1 MPFPSKQ
8 VELYQKLTELLIRY
22 KAGSKLPPERELAKM
37 LGVARMTLRETLDVL
52 VQERRITR
60 KRTGTFVLDRE
71 SGELP
76 SLPQKNKNVYVL
88 LPCPDYSVSS
98 GYFSYLV
105 TTECIRGAMK
115 AAIRHGGQVI
125 TIPVSRT
132 NDIEKIDRDQLS
144 MLRKGDIVLF
154 VGDWYRMLLPLL
166 VERGCRIGAILPD
179 MEPESEELLRKVAN
193 YRIFKRPM
201 LANYLPEVLTDIR
214 QKGKH
219 SPLLFGRD
227 NFSMFV
233 EHPVWNLLE
242 HLQEVQE
249 YIAPGKL
256 KIEFCP
262 NGTSFVEQCAMI
274 CECYEKEPF
283 DALIFD
289 AETAPGRTVSLRKL
303 CNLPEDVLIY
313 VRGIELLG
321 TGNDSRKNIFY
332 SKSAFMECSQELT
345 EQLLTI
351 PETEN
356 KIYDFKHIITEGE
369 TIWKENQY

>member
-8 VELYQKLTELLIRY
+8 VELYQKLTEMLARY

-88 LPCPDYSVSS
+88 LPCPDYSAILDD
-98 GYFSYLV
+98 YSYKIA
-105 TTECIRGAMK
+105 TESIRGAMK
-115 AAIRHGGQVI
+115 AAIRYGGQVI
-125 TIPVSRT
+125 TIPVSPT
-132 NDIEKIDRDQLS
+132 NDIDKIDWDQLS

-154 VGDWYRMLLPLL
+154 VGDWYKILLPLL
-166 VERGCRIGAILPD
+166 MERGCRIGAILP
-179 MEPESEELLRKVAN
+179 EVEKETEILLKQIAN
-193 YRIFKRPM
+193 YRICQRPM
-201 LANYLPEVLTDIR
+201 LVNYLPEVLTDLKQR
-214 QKGKH
+214 GKH
-219 SPLLFGRD
+219 APLLFGRKG
-227 NFSMFV
+227 FSMLHD
-233 EHPVWNLLE
+233 HPEWNLLE
-242 HLQEVQE
+242 HVEEVRK
-249 YIAPGKL
+249 YG
-256 KIEFCP
+256 EFRMEICP
-262 NGTSFVEQCAMI
+262 EETRFVEQCAMI

-345 EQLLTI
+345 EQLLTM